1 MLESARVQW
10 MVGPCQHP
18 DLGYLYL
25 IKLIINVKYRNILH
39 KERYYIII
47 RCSKGNFKNLDKG
60 VRRMFEFGDFLDCIG
75 TLSKQK
81 TFNIKQKYLSNLDI
95 YLFIDMDLSLIKN
108 NHWNMLASIFPGCVR
123 LINSDIDKKYLDKF
137 HDGKMTI
144 HDEKNWIIEKIE
156 LYKELKVTKNQIVE
170 ASKLLRLRQNSKE
183 FIGLFKKRNT
193 KIISYGIY
201 DLIREFT
208 NSNNLAD
215 IEIFANHLIFD
226 ENGIVKDFKADKIVV
241 PSNKGKILTDF
252 CRDNNINLDSVVVVG
267 DSKGDESMFLE
278 EPLNI
283 LISSNGNGYDIK
295 NVDIIL
301 KSTNFKPLVNL
312 FKNGNP
318 SLEKRN
324 MFY

>member
-1 MLESARVQW
+1 
-10 MVGPCQHP
+10 
-18 DLGYLYL
+18 
-25 IKLIINVKYRNILH
+25 
-39 KERYYIII
+39 
-47 RCSKGNFKNLDKG
+47 
-60 VRRMFEFGDFLDCIG
+60 MFEFGDFLDCIG